1 VRDDRRND
9 AMAAEQALVG
19 RARLGDQAAFRALVE
34 RYEGLVAATVTGMLG
49 TGAEADDVGQN
60 TFIRF
65 YQSLDQYRGEGG
77 VAPYLTRI
85 AINLSLNAL
94 EKRKRR
100 LKTFFSRE
108 ELPPLTD
115 PIHEGDQEL
124 QQIEWQRIIQRALNR
139 LRPKH
144 RAVVVLRLIDGYSTQ
159 ETAELLD
166 VPVGTVLSRLARAQK
181 QLKNL
186 LEPYLKEY
194 ET

>member
-1 VRDDRRND
+1 
-9 AMAAEQALVG
+9 MAAEQALVS
-19 RARLGDQAAFRALVE
+19 RARLGDQAAFRVLVE

-49 TGAEADDVGQN
+49 AGAEADDVGQN

-94 EKRKRR
+94 DRRKRR
-100 LKTFFSRE
+100 LRTFFSRE
-108 ELPPLTD
+108 ELPSLSD

-124 QQIEWQRIIQRALNR
+124 LRIEWQRIIQGALNR

-159 ETAELLD
+159 ETADLLD

>member
-1 VRDDRRND
+1 
-9 AMAAEQALVG
+9 MAAEQALVG

-65 YQSLDQYRGEGG
+65 YQSLAQYRGEGG